1 MPPARRPGYTR
12 LMKSAY
18 ELAMERLARQEPA
31 RVLTDAQKKE
41 LADLDSV
48 YRAKLAERETF
59 LHSKIE
65 AARLS
70 GDVQSLADLEKQR
83 VMDIQTIREE
93 WDMKKE
99 KLRKK
104 FTPS

>member
-1 MPPARRPGYTR
+1 
-12 LMKSAY
+12 MKSAY
-18 ELAMERLARQEPA
+18 ELAMERLARQEPT

-70 GDVQSLADLEKQR
+70 GDVQTLADLEKQR